1 MMPKAKSVNKPLT
14 LGDISVKYRKKVYG
28 QKYAPSPLLEGVKL
42 ISLLNIPGEEGD
54 LSEIVRINM
63 KSEVSSIPGFKI
75 AQLNRTRLIPN
86 SVKAWHLHFKQD
98 FIWYV
103 NPYDHLFVGLWDLR
117 KNSKTEDKI
126 MRIVLGGGQ
135 SQLLFIPHGVAQGS
149 AVFQNTPVDLFVF
162 SNTQFEINN
171 LDEKRLPWNSKGKN
185 FWLPKRD

>member
-1 MMPKAKSVNKPLT
+1 MLKTKN
-14 LGDISVKYRKKVYG
+14 ISAKYRKGIYD
-28 QKYAPSPLLEGVKL
+28 QKYKSALILDGVRL
-42 ISLLNIPGEEGD
+42 INLHSIPGEEGD
-54 LSEIVRINM
+54 LSEIARIGMNG
-63 KSEVSSIPGFKI
+63 EISSIPGFKM

-103 NPYDHLFVGLWDLR
+103 SPYDHLFVGLWDLR
-117 KNSKTEDKI
+117 KNSKTEDRT

-149 AVFQNTPVDLFVF
+149 AVFQNAPVDLFVF

-171 LDEKRLPWNSKGKN
+171 LDEKRLPWDSKGKN
-185 FWLPKRD
+185 FWSPKRD